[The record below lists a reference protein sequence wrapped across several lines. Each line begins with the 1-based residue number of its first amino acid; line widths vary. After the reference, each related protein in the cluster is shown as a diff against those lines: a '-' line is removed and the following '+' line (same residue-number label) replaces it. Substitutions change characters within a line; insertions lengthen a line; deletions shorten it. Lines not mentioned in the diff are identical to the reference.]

1 MMANK
6 TYIKD
11 DEQVFSIRGV
21 DILVTAP
28 ARFDA
33 ITNEMVYDGVLDDD
47 AIEKAYA
54 IYREQHGYL
63 SPQLIREIR
72 KNLGISQ
79 RDFATLMGWSQTT
92 VVMYENGS
100 LPTNNNHHQLKVIHE
115 NPSELQH
122 YYEKAKASLSPKV
135 CEKITNYLLELGKTV
150 VSETIFVLDIVDWFR
165 VNNIKQ
171 MELSEIVEPLTQLKV
186 MKLLYYA
193 QGIMMARFKSKL
205 FHDDILAWDYGP
217 VIRIVYD
224 VYQGQRSIV
233 SDLIDKELPPA
244 LLNNYEKINQN
255 QNVLEVLN
263 LVQKHLGHLSAKSL
277 MMKTHQ
283 ERPWLKTPQ
292 NKVINDLL
300 IQQYFEEHILD
311 ILIV

>member
-1 MMANK
+1 MAKK

-28 ARFDA
+28 ARFDVA
-33 ITNEMVYDGVLDDD
+33 TNEMVYDQKLDDE

-54 IYREQHGYL
+54 IYRERNGYL
-63 SPQLIREIR
+63 SPKLIRDMR

-100 LPTNNNHHQLKVIHE
+100 LPTNNNNNQLKMIYE
-115 NPSELQH
+115 NPFELQQ
-122 YYEKAKASLSPKV
+122 YYINAKALLSPKV
-135 CEKITNYLLELGKTV
+135 CGKITNYLLELGKSE
-150 VSETIFVLDIVDWFR
+150 VSEEISVLDIVDWFR
-165 VNNIKQ
+165 VNNVKQ

-193 QGIMMARFKSKL
+193 QGIMMARFKNKL
-205 FHDDILAWDYGP
+205 FHDEILAWDYGP

-224 VYQGQRSIV
+224 KYQGKRSIV
-233 SDLIDKELPPA
+233 SDLIDVELPQS
-244 LLNNYEKINQN
+244 LLNNYEKINKN
-255 QNVLEVLN
+255 QNVLEVLT
-263 LVQKHLGHLSAKSL
+263 LVQEHLGHLSAKSL
-277 MMKTHQ
+277 MMKTHREQ
-283 ERPWLKTPQ
+283 PWLKTPQ

-300 IQQYFEEHILD
+300 IQQYFEENIFD